1 VTKPRTGDDAR
12 PDPDCDPARD
22 LAIHV
27 RVNSDDELRALR
39 GALLAA
45 RASELSELQRRAGRH
60 NLGYGSDT
68 ARDSMTDEVVQ
79 LRRRWEMLD
88 RLIAAL
94 ESAASK
100 GKEQNPLQPRG
111 HVTKACSPV
120 VETRRSPTD

>member
-1 VTKPRTGDDAR
+1 VTRARTGADAQ
-12 PDPDCDPARD
+12 PDPESDPARD

-27 RVNSDDELRALR
+27 RVDSDDELRALR

-45 RASELSELQRRAGRH
+45 RASELTELQRRAGRH

-68 ARDSMTDEVVQ
+68 ARESMTDEVIQ

-94 ESAASK
+94 AS
-100 GKEQNPLQPRG
+100 
-111 HVTKACSPV
+111 
-120 VETRRSPTD
+120 ETTSDGG